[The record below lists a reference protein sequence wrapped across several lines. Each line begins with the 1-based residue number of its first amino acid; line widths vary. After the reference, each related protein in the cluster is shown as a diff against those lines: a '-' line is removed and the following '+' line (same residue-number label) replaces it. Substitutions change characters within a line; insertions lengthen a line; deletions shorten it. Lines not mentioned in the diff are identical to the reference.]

1 MRRLSLFGLIAFLLC
16 LATFARAADSSRP
29 PNVVFILTDDQG
41 YADLSCYGAVG
52 IKTPRID
59 QMAAE
64 GIKLTDCYVASP
76 VCTPSRASIL
86 TGCYP
91 QRVSMGEIPPIPG
104 GKAWMTRVL
113 YRNAPY
119 GLNPDEISIAKLLK
133 TRGYATACIGKWHLG
148 DQKPFMPLAHGF
160 DYYFGLLYTPDMP
173 PNCFVRGN
181 DIVEKDIDLDTVT
194 DRYTDE
200 SLKFIR
206 DNKDKPFFLFLSHCE
221 PHVPIAAAKRFH
233 GKSGRGLYGDVI
245 EQLDESTG
253 KVLDLLKEL
262 NLDEQTMVI
271 FTSDNGPWLQ
281 KGEDGGLA
289 TPLKGGK
296 GSSNEGGQREP
307 CIVRWPGK
315 IPAGKVSSE
324 LTVAF
329 DLYPTIAKAAGAQL
343 PTDRIIDGKDITDIL
358 MSKPDAKTPHEVFYY
373 YNGDKL
379 TAVRSG
385 KWKLKVVTT
394 LQEEF
399 GGYGKFETP
408 DAKIPRALYD
418 LEVDPGEQKNV
429 IDAHKDIDKKLVEY
443 LEKAREDLGDSRRQM
458 KGKNV
463 RPIGHVNLPPKPKD
477 RQAIRLWD
485 GDAPG
490 AQGTADADIPTI
502 TPYVAKNPTSAAV
515 IICPGGGYQ
524 GLAQHEWEPP
534 AEFFANHGI
543 TAFVLKYRL
552 GPKYHHPVE
561 FEDVTRA
568 IRYVRSNFG
577 DWHLDPRMIGVMG
590 FSAGGHLASTLATH
604 FDGGDKKAADFVERF
619 SSHPDFQILVY
630 PVITMGEGAH
640 AGSRTNL
647 LGSEPSQELID
658 LLSNE
663 KQVKDLTP
671 PAFIMHSVDDQAV
684 AIGPNSDA
692 YAAALKA
699 KNIPV
704 EYVRG
709 PLGPHGV
716 GMKDTWTPQLVD
728 WLVKMGYGNKG

>member
-1 MRRLSLFGLIAFLLC
+1 MRRVFLGAIVFLSCF
-16 LATFARAADSSRP
+16 ATFVRAENKTTRP
-29 PNVVFILTDDQG
+29 PNIVFILTDDQG
-41 YADLSCYGAVG
+41 YADLSCYGGVG
-52 IKTPRID
+52 LKTPRID

-64 GIKLTDCYVASP
+64 GIKFTDFYVASS

-91 QRVSMGEIPPIPG
+91 QRVGMGEIPPIPG
-104 GKAWMTRVL
+104 GKPWQTRVL

-119 GLNPDEISIAKLLK
+119 GLNPSEISIAKLLK

-181 DIVEKDIDLDTVT
+181 DIVERDINLETVT

-200 SLKFIR
+200 SIKFIKE
-206 DNKDKPFFLFLSHCE
+206 NKDKPFFLYLAHTE

-233 GKSGRGLYGDVI
+233 GKSERGLYGDVM

-253 KVLDLLKEL
+253 KILDLLKEL
-262 NLDEQTMVI
+262 NIDENTIVL
-271 FTSDNGPWLQ
+271 FTSDNGPWLA

-296 GSSNEGGQREP
+296 GSTNEGGQREP
-307 CIVRWPGK
+307 FIVRWPGK
-315 IPAGKVSSE
+315 VPAGKVSQE

-329 DLYPTIAKAAGAQL
+329 DIYPTLAKFAGATL
-343 PTDRIIDGKDITDIL
+343 PTDRIIDGKDISDLIL
-358 MSKPDAKTPHEVFYY
+358 DKAGAKTPHDAFYY

-379 TAVRSG
+379 SAVRSG

-394 LQEEF
+394 LAEEF
-399 GGYGKFETP
+399 GGYGKFEQP

-418 LEVDPGEQKNV
+418 LSMDPGEQKNV
-429 IDAHKDIDKKLVEY
+429 ISEHPDIDKKLVAL
-443 LEKAREDLGDSRRQM
+443 LEAARKDLGDSRRDM
-458 KGKNV
+458 KGENV
-463 RPIGHVNLPPKPKD
+463 RPIGHVVLEPKPKD
-477 RQAIRLWD
+477 REAIRLWD

-490 AQGTADADIPTI
+490 AQGQADADIPTI
-502 TPYVAKNPTSAAV
+502 TPYLPKVPTSAAMIV
-515 IICPGGGYQ
+515 CPGGGYQ
-524 GLAQHEWEPP
+524 GLAAHESSPP
-534 AEFFANHGI
+534 AEFFAEHGI
-543 TAFVLKYRL
+543 AAFVLKYRL

-561 FEDVTRA
+561 LEDAQRA
-568 IRYVRSNFG
+568 IRYVRSHFG
-577 DWHLDPRMIGVMG
+577 DWHLDPHMIGIMG
-590 FSAGGHLASTLATH
+590 FSAGGHLASTAATH
-604 FDGGDKKAADFVERF
+604 FDYGDKSAADFIDRF
-619 SSHPDFQILVY
+619 SCRPDVQILVY

-647 LGSEPSQELID
+647 LGDEASQELID

-663 KQVKDLTP
+663 KQVTEKTP
-671 PAFIMHSVDDQAV
+671 PAFVMHSVDDQAV
-684 AIGPNSDA
+684 LIGPNSDA
-692 YAAALKA
+692 YVAALKA

-709 PLGPHGV
+709 ALGPHGV
-716 GMKDTWTPQLVD
+716 GMKETWTPQLLA
-728 WLVKMGYGNKG
+728 WLIKMGYAK

>member
-1 MRRLSLFGLIAFLLC
+1 MRCLSLLAVMVSVLC
-16 LATFARAADSSRP
+16 FAMVARAANADRP
-29 PNVVFILTDDQG
+29 PNIVFILTDDQG
-41 YADLSCYGAVG
+41 YADLACYGGVG

-64 GIKLTDCYVASP
+64 GIKLTDFYVASS

-91 QRVSMGEIPPIPG
+91 QRVGMGEIPLIPG
-104 GKAWMTRVL
+104 GKPWQTRVL

-181 DIVEKDIDLDTVT
+181 DIVERDIDLDTVT

-206 DNKDKPFFLFLSHCE
+206 DNKDKPFFLYFSHCE
-221 PHVPIAAAKRFH
+221 PHVPIAAAKRFQ
-233 GKSGRGLYGDVI
+233 GKSERGLYGDVI

-271 FTSDNGPWLQ
+271 FTSDNGPWLA
-281 KGEDGGLA
+281 KGEHGGLA

-296 GSSNEGGQREP
+296 GSTNEGGQREP

-315 IPAGKVSSE
+315 IPAGKVSHE
-324 LTVAF
+324 MTVAF
-329 DLYPTIAKAAGAQL
+329 DLYPTIAKIAGATL
-343 PTDRIIDGKDITDIL
+343 PTDRIIDGKDIMDIL
-358 MSKPDAKTPHEVFYY
+358 MDKPDAKTPHEAFFY

-379 TAVRSG
+379 SAVRSG
-385 KWKLKVVTT
+385 KWKLKVTTT
-394 LQEEF
+394 LAEEF

-408 DAKIPRALYD
+408 DAKMPRALYD
-418 LEVDPGEQKNV
+418 LSVDPGEQKNV
-429 IDAHKDIDKKLVEY
+429 IDEHKDIEAKLVGY

-463 RPIGHVNLPPKPKD
+463 RPIGHVIPGTALKD
-477 RQAIRLWD
+477 QQTYRLWED
-485 GDAPG
+485 KAPG
-490 AQGTADADIPTI
+490 ALGDAAEDIPGLQA
-502 TPYVAKNPTSAAV
+502 YVPQNPNGAAM
-515 IICPGGGYQ
+515 IICPGGGYG
-524 GLAQHEWEPP
+524 GLAQHEWNPP
-534 AEFFANHGI
+534 AQFFADHGI
-543 TAFVLKYRL
+543 TAFVLRYRL
-552 GPKYHHPVE
+552 GPKYHYPVE
-561 FEDVTRA
+561 LQDIQRA
-568 IRYVRSNFG
+568 IRYLRYHATEFQIDNKK
-577 DWHLDPRMIGVMG
+577 IGVMG
-590 FSAGGHLASTLATH
+590 FSAGGHLASTAATH
-604 FDGGDKKAADFVERF
+604 FAPGDPKAPDFVDRF
-619 SSHPDFQILVY
+619 SSRPDLQILIY

-640 AGSRTNL
+640 AGSRKNL
-647 LGSEPSQELID
+647 LGDSPSQELIE

-663 KQVKDLTP
+663 KHVTESTP
-671 PAFIMHSVDDQAV
+671 PAFVMHSVDDKGV
-684 AIGPNSDA
+684 LIEPNSDA
-692 YAAALKA
+692 YVAALKA

-709 PLGPHGV
+709 PLGPHGI

-728 WLVKMGYGNKG
+728 WLVKMGWATK